1 MKMKKFLHLLVP
13 MVAFLFIS
21 IGISAQTIKGTLH
34 SPSGEAVSS
43 ATISV
48 KGTNRSVVSDN
59 NGNFS
64 IDAAVGNTLIIT
76 SVGYQPIEITVNGN
90 FINETLQ
97 ISESTLN
104 EVVVI
109 GYQSVRKKD
118 LTGAV
123 SVIKAQDVTRNTSTT
138 LAESIQGL
146 AAGVTVRNT
155 GEPGAG
161 AKIDIRG
168 AGTFGS
174 NEPLYVIDGMLSSA
188 TPDFNV
194 NDIESIQILKD
205 ASAAAIY
212 GSRAANGVIIV
223 TTKKGKDGPV
233 RISGSLKTGI
243 EQFHKRWDLMNST
256 DFANLNKQA
265 YLNAGKTPLTST
277 TTEFNPAV
285 STDWQDLLFRS
296 GNTQDYNISLSG
308 GSNTATYYLSGE
320 YFNNKGTIIDNSFNK
335 GDFRVNTTAKKG
347 RLTFGENALFSY
359 THQDFIEGNNLAGNI
374 FENVVQL
381 LPTMPLQAARYI
393 DPINNPQGYS
403 IGDDV
408 FAYTDAFNVVAQQR
422 LQQNDQ
428 YNFKVRGNAFIDV
441 RLLQGLSY
449 KFNVGIEESFDHFKG
464 FRQPGVVRRNSDNP
478 KPTLNENRSQFQSFL
493 FENTLNFDRQFGD
506 HKVSAVAGISNQTF
520 DIEGI
525 NASKE
530 NLPINGSNG
539 NYFTVLTQGNNPTLS
554 GGIAK
559 WANLGYFARANYSY
573 KDKYLVSGTFRR
585 DGDSRFS
592 PAYRYGNFPSVS
604 VGWKLNRESFFTSKK
619 INELTLRAS
628 YGKLGN
634 SDILSPWQYFG
645 SISPLPVAVFGTT
658 ETINQG
664 AINIQLANS
673 NLHWETKKTTN
684 VGVDVSLLENSL
696 SFSLDYFI
704 TKTTDVLTFLPIPAT
719 AGNGPVNG
727 APNFDPPV
735 NAASLKNKGIEF
747 SSTYRQNNHRLK
759 WDATLNLTH
768 IDNKVTNLGNLG
780 AGRTFQQIG
789 DARTEVGRSIGE
801 WYVARTN
808 GIFQSQAEVDAYV
821 NKAGTKIQPD
831 AKAGDIRY
839 LDVDG
844 DGTFDANKDRS
855 YAGSP
860 WPDFEGG
867 LLLNFSYKNF
877 NLTMQWYGVFGNKVY
892 DRPRFFLDR
901 FLTNADYRKGIQPW
915 TPENHST
922 TTPRI
927 GVDNNGLDRGL
938 VDNAIPQSD
947 RWLESGTYVRLRN
960 LELGYTFSNKY
971 LKPIGFKSARIYV
984 SGQNLLTLTKYKGL
998 DPDITGP
1005 NIFERGLDYGQYPAL
1020 RILSAGLQFGF

>member
-1 MKMKKFLHLLVP
+1 MKKFLHLLVP